1 MDDRRPTPRVL
12 FVDDQSAVCNL
23 LSGEL
28 SEGGQDDGTASG
40 GQEGFEM
47 MQVEGSLRIWRCR
60 EFPAGSTVEDGQYRR
75 RR

>member
-47 MQVEGSLRIWRCR
+47 MQVEGSLR
-60 EFPAGSTVEDGQYRR
+60 T
-75 RR
+75 